1 MQRGRGINHRY
12 GPVPLVHR
20 NVPPARHQRVRSTGR
35 LRPAPVDK
43 ASTDDLPT
51 TDAMLDALRVPAGI
65 NPTITYQGTAP
76 LTRRR
81 VEDEVVVNHRTLLQA
96 GLKCQQDWK
105 LDSPALTNMTA
116 LAAALIVR
124 PLTSKDNGSLI
135 TPEHVEASCRELQKT
150 VVDQY
155 LTISRDLD
163 ALVAMATA
171 IKRHEVQLEE
181 QGDALGQ
188 LRQQIRV
195 KRERHG
201 ELEACNNEA
210 LKIMHQQPLPVLD
223 LKCQEEEAKI
233 RRYTDELLQQRAVH
247 EARIR
252 DFQDINANLNS
263 LLQSLRGT
271 VVDQSEPQQDMV

>member
-20 NVPPARHQRVRSTGR
+20 HVPPARQQRVRSTGR

-51 TDAMLDALRVPAGI
+51 IDAMLDALRVPASI

-116 LAAALIVR
+116 LAAGLIVR
-124 PLTSKDNGSLI
+124 PMTKEEDCLT
-135 TPEHVEASCRELQKT
+135 TAEHVEASCRELQKA

-155 LTISRDLD
+155 LTIARDLD
-163 ALVAMATA
+163 ALIAMATA
-171 IKRHEVQLEE
+171 IKRREVLLEE
-181 QGDALGQ
+181 QGNALGH
-188 LRQQIRV
+188 LRQQIQV

-210 LKIMHQQPLPVLD
+210 LKIMNQQPLPVLD
-223 LKCQEEEAKI
+223 LKCQEEESKI
-233 RRYTDELLQQRAVH
+233 RQYTEELAHQRAVR

-263 LLQSLRGT
+263 LLQSLRGAS
-271 VVDQSEPQQDMV
+271 VDQSEPQQDMV